1 MLNNVY
7 LKTLR
12 DMRRSMFWWVAG
24 MFVFT
29 LWFVTIF
36 PSIQE
41 SNVDFQEYIEAFPES
56 FRAMFGID
64 QVDFTTLEGYLSME
78 LFSMFYPVLIL
89 AFAVS
94 YGAGLLGSEE
104 ESGTLEILLST
115 PTPRWR
121 VMLSKFAAL
130 VTFTVIVLLATWLGI
145 LAGAAIAG
153 VEDVDV
159 ANLFAGVFN
168 MAPLALF
175 FGALAYM
182 LTGVIGGRGTALGVT
197 LALAAV
203 TYLMSTLSEL
213 ATLPEWM
220 QTLSPWHYYDG
231 VSVLIDGV
239 DPLNVLVLLGLAAL
253 FVVIGILGFE
263 RRDVGV

>member
-41 SNVDFQEYIEAFPES
+41 SNVDFQAYIDSFPES

-78 LFSMFYPVLIL
+78 LFSMFYPVLVL

-94 YGAGLLGSEE
+94 YGAGLLGGEE
-104 ESGTLEILLST
+104 ESGTLELLLAT
-115 PTPRWR
+115 PTPRWH

-130 VTFTVIVLLATWLGI
+130 VTFTVIVLLAMARHPCRRRGR
-145 LAGAAIAG
+145 GHRRCGRGKSVRGRVQHGPAG
-153 VEDVDV
+153 VV
-159 ANLFAGVFN
+159 LRGAG
-168 MAPLALF
+168 
-175 FGALAYM
+175 YM
-182 LTGVIGGRGTALGVT
+182 LT
-197 LALAAV
+197 
-203 TYLMSTLSEL
+203 
-213 ATLPEWM
+213 
-220 QTLSPWHYYDG
+220 
-231 VSVLIDGV
+231 
-239 DPLNVLVLLGLAAL
+239 
-253 FVVIGILGFE
+253 
-263 RRDVGV
+263 